1 MSDIEFVSMVHVTA
15 AESLEDESL
24 EDESFEEKMANGLPL
39 ARGRRSWRSAAADCS
54 AG

>member
-15 AESLEDESL
+15 AESL